1 MGSSLRENHH
11 GSSRLP
17 TAKLPSAQPSHHE
30 RPRGWAE
37 VGLERIR
44 LILDH
49 WKIQRSQIYVNL
61 CTAAYKIRIYII
73 YIYIYVYIIYPYIYS
88 MHVYVQNTTYIYIYI
103 YTTHTL
109 QPALLFQSSHGVIC
123 KKVILPP
130 QNDTNQLV

>member
-73 YIYIYVYIIYPYIYS
+73 YIYIYMYILYIHIYIACMCMFKIQP
-88 MHVYVQNTTYIYIYI
+88 IYIYI